1 MMSRDIVHEEI
12 QVQPGPSSAAIG
24 TTSSRITALHCYRN
38 LRLTKS
44 YTLVG
49 GRIVEEGYCRAK
61 WFGHTVHQVNNLED
75 LHKLVVRYESA
86 QDTCLIRGVPIDDL
100 PVQVQRKG
108 INFPM
113 QEGGARWIC
122 LDFDGIALPACVDP
136 YGPGGIEYAVAQLP
150 HEFHTASY
158 LAQFSASAGILNA
171 DGTPYKP
178 GLRAHVFFWLD
189 RATTNEELKGWLFDY
204 PVDLAVFTPVQPHYI
219 CNPVLGE
226 GVDCAITSRLY
237 LNRKS
242 MNAVSVPDLSS
253 YLPPAQGK
261 NPSVA
266 DWTDP
271 QGGLPTLDDLL
282 TCEFIDWYL
291 SNPHPEGERY
301 EQTRAFAHNLRRVAT
316 DDWETLLEHLIP
328 ADFPYADTIIK
339 SAQDSRPITCEHIHR
354 CAYRCHQFDPAT
366 GTCRINRHAKT
377 PYGLARWM
385 KGALVT

>member
-1 MMSRDIVHEEI
+1 MSEATTHQARH
-12 QVQPGPSSAAIG
+12 VQSCPPPAATGPASSLV
-24 TTSSRITALHCYRN
+24 TALHCHES

-44 YTLVG
+44 YVLAG

-61 WFGHTVHQVNNLED
+61 MFEYTVHPVNDLED
-75 LHKLVVRYESA
+75 LCELLRRYEQS
-86 QDTCLIRGVPIDDL
+86 QHTCLIRGVPVNDL

-113 QEGGARWIC
+113 QEGGARWVC
-122 LDFDGIALPACVDP
+122 LDFDGVALPDSVDP
-136 YGPGGIEYAVAQLP
+136 YSSGGIEHVIKRLP
-150 HEFHTASY
+150 HEFRTASY
-158 LAQFSASAGILNA
+158 IAQFSASAGILTA

-189 RATTNEELKGWLFDY
+189 RATTNEEMKGWLFDY
-204 PVDLAVFTPVQPHYI
+204 PIDQAIFTAVQPHYI

-242 MNAVSVPDLSS
+242 VDAVPVPDLSS
-253 YLPPAQGK
+253 YLRTSRAKGPA
-261 NPSVA
+261 
-266 DWTDP
+266 DTEWTDP
-271 QGGLPTLDDLL
+271 RGGLPTLDDLL

-291 SNPHPEGERY
+291 SNPHPDGERY

-316 DDWETLLEHLIP
+316 DDWETQLEQLIP
-328 ADFPYADTIIK
+328 ADFPYTDTIIK

-354 CAYRCHQFDPAT
+354 CAYRCPQYNPET

-385 KGALVT
+385 NRGCE